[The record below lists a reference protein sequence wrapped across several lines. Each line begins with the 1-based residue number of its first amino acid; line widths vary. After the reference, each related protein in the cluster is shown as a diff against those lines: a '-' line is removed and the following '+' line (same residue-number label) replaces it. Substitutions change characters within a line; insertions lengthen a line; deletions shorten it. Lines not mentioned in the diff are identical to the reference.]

1 MRYEP
6 ALLPTVDRSG
16 DTADGFERGGDRG
29 HFGAVVR
36 RGLGGWR
43 WRVVGTPGQRVLLPL
58 WDVEGSWWMREDV
71 RDAEV
76 CVALVGDVLRDS
88 EEQGCE
94 GCVESGAAV
103 SSAGAGG
110 AGCRRCAGCGDERFA
125 LEREAW
131 FVIRDL
137 CSASRQNSLQ
147 RKLVAGG

>member
-1 MRYEP
+1 MRYEL

-16 DTADGFERGGDRG
+16 DTADGFERTGDRG

-88 EEQGCE
+88 EEQDRE
-94 GCVESGAAV
+94 GCDEGRAAV
-103 SSAGAGG
+103 SEARAGG
-110 AGCRRCAGCGDERFA
+110 AGGGGLAGRGHERVA
-125 LEREAW
+125 LEHNSQYILI
-131 FVIRDL
+131 VDL
-137 CSASRQNSLQ
+137 SAL
-147 RKLVAGG
+147 L

>member
-1 MRYEP
+1 MRYEL

-16 DTADGFERGGDRG
+16 DTADGFERGCDRG

-88 EEQGCE
+88 EEQDRE
-94 GCVESGAAV
+94 GCDEGRAAV
-103 SSAGAGG
+103 SEARAGG
-110 AGCRRCAGCGDERFA
+110 AGFRRCAGCVDERFA
-125 LEREAW
+125 VKAR
-131 FVIRDL
+131 IG
-137 CSASRQNSLQ
+137 Q
-147 RKLVAGG
+147 R